1 MAITI
6 NGTANTVAGLAVGGL
21 PDGSTDADALASN
34 AVTNVKVA
42 DDAIGVAE
50 LSATGTAGNTTYLRG
65 DNAWVVPPDTQGKIL
80 GYARQWTSSATDCSA
95 LTGFTEIGSFALSYT
110 PTAATSKLLFIA
122 QLNLTVRAV
131 NSSYYGHMEVQFKHG
146 SIATSEHWD
155 LYRGT
160 GSGTGTA
167 HSFPYTF
174 VCEFDATN
182 TTARDT
188 TVEIHNASA
197 IAGGAN
203 NGHLYFNEYSGRSS
217 MQIFE
222 VAA

>member
-1 MAITI
+1 MT
-6 NGTANTVAGLAVGGL
+6 LKL
-21 PDGSTDADALASN
+21 QGSTSGHTAIEAPASAGSN
-34 AVTNVKVA
+34 TIVLPANN
-42 DDAIGVAE
+42 G
-50 LSATGTAGNTTYLRG
+50 SANQYLKNTGTAGTLEFASLG
-65 DNAWVVPPDTQGKIL
+65 ALGKIL
-80 GYARQWTSSATDCSA
+80 GYAHLGTSSATNVSA
-95 LTGFTEIGSFALSYT
+95 LASFTEIGSFALSYT
-110 PTAATSKLLFIA
+110 PTVATSKLLFIA

-131 NSSYYGHMEVQFKHG
+131 NTSYYGHMQVRFKHG

-174 VCEFDATN
+174 VHEFSATN

-188 TVEIHNASA
+188 TVELHNASST
-197 IAGGAN
+197 GGSN

-217 MQIFE
+217 MTILE

>member
-1 MAITI
+1 
-6 NGTANTVAGLAVGGL
+6 
-21 PDGSTDADALASN
+21 
-34 AVTNVKVA
+34 
-42 DDAIGVAE
+42 
-50 LSATGTAGNTTYLRG
+50 
-65 DNAWVVPPDTQGKIL
+65 
-80 GYARQWTSSATDCSA
+80 WTSSATNVSA
-95 LTGFTEIGSFALSYT
+95 LATYTEIGSFALSYT
-110 PTAATSKLLFIA
+110 PTLSSSKLLFIA

-131 NSSYYGHMEVQFKHG
+131 NNSYYGHMQVRFKHG

-174 VCEFDATN
+174 VHEFSATN

-188 TVEIHNASA
+188 TVELHNASST
-197 IAGGAN
+197 GGSN
-203 NGHLYFNEYSGRSS
+203 NGHLYFNEYSGKSS
-217 MQIFE
+217 MTILE

>member
-1 MAITI
+1 MPVVI
-6 NGTANTVAGLAVGGL
+6 NGSGTVTGLAVGGL
-21 PDGSTDADALASN
+21 PDGVVDADMLASDSVQTVKIVDN
-34 AVTNVKVA
+34 AVTALKA
-42 DDAIGVAE
+42 HG
-50 LSATGTAGNTTYLRG
+50 R
-65 DNAWVVPPDTQGKIL
+65 KIL
-80 GYARQWTSSATDCSA
+80 GYAHQWTSSATNVSA
-95 LTGFTEIGSFALSYT
+95 LATYTEIGSFALSYT
-110 PTAATSKLLFIA
+110 PVAATSKLLFIA

-131 NSSYYGHMEVQFKHG
+131 NSSYYGHMQVRFKHG

-174 VCEFDATN
+174 VHEFSATN

-188 TVEIHNASA
+188 TVELHNASST
-197 IAGGAN
+197 GGSN
-203 NGHLYFNEYSGRSS
+203 NGHLYFNEYSGKSS
-217 MQIFE
+217 MTILE